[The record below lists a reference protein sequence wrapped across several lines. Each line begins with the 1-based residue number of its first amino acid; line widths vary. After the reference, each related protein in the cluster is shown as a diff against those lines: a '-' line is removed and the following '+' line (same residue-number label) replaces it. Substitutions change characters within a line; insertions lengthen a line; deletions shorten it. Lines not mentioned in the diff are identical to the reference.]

1 METAKILIVDDD
13 RDMTSSLKAV
23 LEGRR
28 FCVVTAC
35 DRREGME
42 ALRSE
47 SPDLVILD
55 VMMDTWQDG
64 FEMARE
70 IKNDAKFGDVL
81 ILMLTGVKDKSG
93 IDFKTSAG
101 DPAWLPVDAFLD
113 KPVGG
118 DVLVAEVERLLAGT

>member
-28 FCVVTAC
+28 FRVVTAC
-35 DRREGME
+35 DRQEGME